1 MEYPA
6 FITIAL
12 DAFAIIGTS
21 ATLWGLWKTYGELA
35 QVKKETIQKI
45 DEVRVTTQQQIQD
58 TLNLVNV
65 VKLIKLIEQIQE
77 ALKQKQWEIAHFR
90 YSLLSDSLLP
100 LAEKIDRSVVRK
112 DFAISIASIP
122 VNCDTLYNKCLDGRT
137 AIYPKNMNTDL
148 SALKDNLTLLES
160 HLKQK
165 EYGKSR

>member
-6 FITIAL
+6 FVTIAL
-12 DAFAIIGTS
+12 DAFAFIGTG

-45 DEVRVTTQQQIQD
+45 DEVRVTTQLQIQD

-90 YSLLSDSLLP
+90 YSLL
-100 LAEKIDRSVVRK
+100 
-112 DFAISIASIP
+112 
-122 VNCDTLYNKCLDGRT
+122 
-137 AIYPKNMNTDL
+137 
-148 SALKDNLTLLES
+148 
-160 HLKQK
+160 
-165 EYGKSR
+165 